1 MGKVKNKSLPI
12 WVRLFLRKKISKMT
26 DKGYNIFEDID
37 ENIKAKLDDTI
48 DTDSIEDESTDIKDD
63 RYYKTLVI
71 PEEVRKISVFSK
83 DGKFI
88 NLNNFTVR
96 TNRIAVRRNELLRRI
111 NDIAIDEA
119 KSAGKNRTDFASF
132 KSAIIM
138 LTEYLNVDNIVIGD
152 NKRYNYLNVDGL
164 KALLATDDFG
174 MASSTATMFIRCAKK
189 AKILKQIGKGK
200 AAKFMMNPAIHLN
213 SYFLRISTEVFFE
226 FPLDSALY
234 FNKKQYNYLCTITI
248 PASSPEE
255 KKRLKDGIN
264 YGL

>member
-1 MGKVKNKSLPI
+1 
-12 WVRLFLRKKISKMT
+12 MT
-26 DKGYNIFEDID
+26 DKACKSYNILEDID
-37 ENIKAKLDDTI
+37 ENVKAKLDDTI
-48 DTDSIEDESTDIKDD
+48 DNDPTEDECADIKDD

-71 PEEVRKISVFSK
+71 PEETRKISIFSK

-96 TNRIAVRRNELLRRI
+96 TNKIAVRRNELLRRI

-119 KSAGKNRTDFASF
+119 KSAGKNRLDFASF

-164 KALLATDDFG
+164 KALLATEDFG
-174 MASSTATMFIRCAKK
+174 MASSTAAMFIRCAKK

-255 KKRLKDGIN
+255 KKRLEDGIN